1 MTPYELIGRVPDL
14 PSLPEVYFQV
24 DRVLQDP
31 DFSLQ
36 ELSEVI
42 EREPAIAARLLRLAN
57 SALYGFSGHIDTIQR
72 AVTMIGS
79 DEIRDLILSSAV
91 LSAFKRMPVGAV
103 SMRSFWEH
111 SIACGLAARNIA
123 ALTGAANMQRY
134 YIYGLLH
141 DIGRL
146 VLQGEIALNRKP
158 TQKHKD
164 TI

>member
-1 MTPYELIGRVPDL
+1 MTPAELIGRVPDL

-24 DRVLQDP
+24 DRVLRDP

-42 EREPAIAARLLRLAN
+42 EREPAIAARLMRLAN

-91 LSAFKRMPVGAV
+91 LSAFKRMPVGARFDALV
-103 SMRSFWEH
+103 LGAQHRLRSGRQEH
-111 SIACGLAARNIA
+111 RRPDGGGQHA
-123 ALTGAANMQRY
+123 T
-134 YIYGLLH
+134 LLH
-141 DIGRL
+141 L
-146 VLQGEIALNRKP
+146 EAFTL
-158 TQKHKD
+158 
-164 TI
+164 